1 MKRLFTFYLI
11 ILLSSFCYGMGNPPE
26 DTTPETAYNVPIP
39 AIDEIDKIDV
49 IVKGM
54 TCAMCAQGIEKNL
67 LKIRLSKLSMLIL
80 IGTLLALCV
89 MIKKLF
95 LIQ

>member
-49 IVKGM
+49 IV
-54 TCAMCAQGIEKNL
+54 
-67 LKIRLSKLSMLIL
+67 LSLIH
-80 IGTLLALCV
+80 I
-89 MIKKLF
+89 
-95 LIQ
+95 